1 MTTCRPR
8 IRTSRPRLWAA
19 VGLCLAAL
27 GCQKQPPAPP
37 AADPDKAAEWLRE
50 IRVEPVALLP
60 APRDEVIAPGKV
72 ELDPNRIARVMLPL
86 PGRIIDVRV
95 RVGDAVRAGQPLV
108 TLESP
113 DVAEA
118 VGALRQAEAALVQAR
133 AGLAQAEAALAKA
146 EQDAERAKD
155 LYEHRAIAQ
164 KEVLAA
170 DNVVTQSQAAVEQAR
185 AVVAQAEAG
194 REQARRRL
202 ATLGLDDSGYEQQVT
217 VRAPLSGKVLE
228 LAVVP
233 GEYRTDTSVALMT
246 VADLG
251 RLVVAANVP
260 EANLYLVQVGERVD
274 VELTAFPDQ
283 RFTGRVARIAD
294 AIDPQT
300 RAARVIVELSAGAQ
314 RLRPD
319 MFARLRLAD
328 DPTPLPAVPKS
339 AIVERE
345 GATGV
350 FVEREPGQFEW
361 RPVRTGV
368 TTGDRVAILEGL
380 AATERVVVGG
390 TMLLYRN

>member
-1 MTTCRPR
+1 MTTH
-8 IRTSRPRLWAA
+8 RLAGCLT
-19 VGLCLAAL
+19 VGCLAAALSL
-27 GCQKQPPAPP
+27 GCQNKTETAAPPAPL
-37 AADPDKAAEWLRE
+37 DWTRE
-50 IRVEPVALLP
+50 VRVEPVAVER

-86 PGRIIDVRV
+86 PGRITDVRV

-170 DNVVTQSQAAVEQAR
+170 DNVVAQSQAAVEQAR
-185 AVVAQAEAG
+185 AVVSQAEAG
-194 REQARRRL
+194 REQVRRRL
-202 ATLGLDDSGYEQQVT
+202 ETLGLDDSGREQRMT
-217 VRAPLSGKVLE
+217 VRAPLNGKVLE

-233 GEYRTDTSVALMT
+233 GEYRTDTSVSLMT
-246 VADLG
+246 VADLS
-251 RLVVAANVP
+251 RLIITANVP
-260 EANLYLVQVGERVD
+260 EASLYLVQVGENVE

-283 RFTGRVARIAD
+283 RFTGRVARIGD
-294 AIDPQT
+294 TIDPQT
-300 RAARVIVELSAGAQ
+300 RAARVIVELTGGAQ

-319 MFARLRLAD
+319 MFARLRLSD
-328 DPTPLPAVPKS
+328 EPTLLPVVPK
-339 AIVERE
+339 AAVVERE
-345 GATGV
+345 GVTGV
-350 FVEREPGQFEW
+350 FIEREPGKFDW
-361 RPVRTGV
+361 RPIRVGV
-368 TTGDRVAILEGL
+368 SLGERVAVLEGL
-380 AATERVVVGG
+380 QSGERVVVGG

>member
-1 MTTCRPR
+1 M
-8 IRTSRPRLWAA
+8 SRRRM
-19 VGLCLAAL
+19 LAPAL
-27 GCQKQPPAPP
+27 GLGLLLVGCGKPTPPPPADAPEQAP
-37 AADPDKAAEWLRE
+37 AWLRE
-50 IRVEPVALLP
+50 VRVEPVVLAP
-60 APRDEVIAPGKV
+60 VPRDEVIAPGKV

-86 PGRIIDVRV
+86 PGRITDVRV

-118 VGALRQAEAALVQAR
+118 VGALRQSEAALVQAR

-170 DNVVTQSQAAVEQAR
+170 DNVVVQSRAAVEQAR

-194 REQARRRL
+194 REQVRRRL
-202 ATLGLDDSGYEQQVT
+202 ETLGLDDGGREQRVT

-233 GEYRTDTSVALMT
+233 GEYRTDTSVSLMT
-246 VADLG
+246 VADLS
-251 RLVVAANVP
+251 RLVVTANVP
-260 EANLYLVQVGERVD
+260 EANLYLVQVGERVE

-283 RFTGRVARIAD
+283 RFTGRVVRIAD
-294 AIDPQT
+294 TIDPQT
-300 RAARVIVELSAGAQ
+300 RTARVIVELTAGAE

-319 MFARLRLAD
+319 MFARLRLSD
-328 DPTPLPAVPKS
+328 EPTPLPVVPKS
-339 AIVERE
+339 AVVERE

-350 FVEREPGQFEW
+350 FVEREPGKFDW
-361 RPVRTGV
+361 RPVQVGV
-368 TTGDRVAILEGL
+368 ASGDRVAILEGL
-380 AATERVVVGG
+380 KADERVVVGG

>member
-1 MTTCRPR
+1 MNRR
-8 IRTSRPRLWAA
+8 RM
-19 VGLCLAAL
+19 LAPAL
-27 GCQKQPPAPP
+27 GLGLLLVGCGKPTPPPPADAPEQAP
-37 AADPDKAAEWLRE
+37 AWLRE
-50 IRVEPVALLP
+50 VRVEPVVLAP
-60 APRDEVIAPGKV
+60 VPRDEVIAPGKV

-86 PGRIIDVRV
+86 PGRITDVRV

-118 VGALRQAEAALVQAR
+118 VGALRQSEAALVQAR

-170 DNVVTQSQAAVEQAR
+170 DNVVVQSRAAVEQAR

-194 REQARRRL
+194 REQVRRRL
-202 ATLGLDDSGYEQQVT
+202 ETLGLDDGGREQRVT

-233 GEYRTDTSVALMT
+233 GEYRTDTSVSLMT
-246 VADLG
+246 VADLS
-251 RLVVAANVP
+251 RLVVTANVP
-260 EANLYLVQVGERVD
+260 EANLYLVQVGERVE

-283 RFTGRVARIAD
+283 RFTGRVVRIAD
-294 AIDPQT
+294 TIDPQT
-300 RAARVIVELSAGAQ
+300 RTARVIVELTAGAE

-319 MFARLRLAD
+319 MFARLRLSD
-328 DPTPLPAVPKS
+328 EPTPLPVVPKS
-339 AIVERE
+339 AVVERE

-350 FVEREPGQFEW
+350 FVEREPGKFDW
-361 RPVRTGV
+361 RPVQVGV
-368 TTGDRVAILEGL
+368 ASGDRVAILEGL
-380 AATERVVVGG
+380 KADERVVVGG

>member
-1 MTTCRPR
+1 MTNRKALAP
-8 IRTSRPRLWAA
+8 LL
-19 VGLCLAAL
+19 GLLCLIAHGCHTSPPTPSRAAS
-27 GCQKQPPAPP
+27 
-37 AADPDKAAEWLRE
+37 DKAPEWLRE
-50 IRVEPVALLP
+50 VRVEPVTLSP
-60 APRDEVIAPGKV
+60 VPRDEVIAPGKV

-86 PGRIIDVRV
+86 PGRITDVRV

-118 VGALRQAEAALVQAR
+118 VGALRQAEATLVQAR

-170 DNVVTQSQAAVEQAR
+170 DNVVVQSRAAVEQAR

-194 REQARRRL
+194 REQVRRRL
-202 ATLGLDDSGYEQQVT
+202 ETLGLDAGGREQRIT
-217 VRAPLSGKVLE
+217 VRAPLTGKVLE

-233 GEYRTDTSVALMT
+233 GEYRTDTSVSLMT
-246 VADLG
+246 VADLS
-251 RLVVAANVP
+251 RLVVTANVP

-274 VELTAFPDQ
+274 VELTAFPNR
-283 RFTGRVARIAD
+283 RFTGRVVRIAD
-294 AIDPQT
+294 TIDPQT
-300 RAARVIVELSAGAQ
+300 RTARVIVELTAGAQ
-314 RLRPD
+314 QLRPD

-328 DPTPLPAVPKS
+328 EPTPLPVVPKS
-339 AIVERE
+339 AVVERE
-345 GATGV
+345 GVTGV
-350 FVEREPGQFEW
+350 FVEREPGKFDW
-361 RPVRTGV
+361 RPVRVGV

-380 AATERVVVGG
+380 TANERVVVGG